1 MPSPPTQPDIPVPDP
16 APPPFSDPVDP
27 QQRPLKAEGNSDDLR
42 AGAYIDRAAE
52 AFETGPH
59 FRPSHGWSTY
69 MAGMKSVGDLTEDFG
84 ADLAALRDDIAKL
97 TSSVAAFVNSQS
109 TTTQNKVFEAV
120 GNTQKKMSQL
130 SDTASKAQDRVV
142 STSADLGAAVERN
155 PFISVFVA
163 MTAGFIVG
171 MVSQAGK

>member
-1 MPSPPTQPDIPVPDP
+1 
-16 APPPFSDPVDP
+16 
-27 QQRPLKAEGNSDDLR
+27 
-42 AGAYIDRAAE
+42 
-52 AFETGPH
+52 
-59 FRPSHGWSTY
+59 

-130 SDTASKAQDRVV
+130 SDTASKAQDCVV

-171 MVSQAGK
+171 MVSRAGK